1 MLVFIHLK
9 FPILEALMSEETDV
23 FEPLV
28 RRTLSSDA
36 EMRMAAYK
44 QIGALSDD
52 DLLELLAHHARPA
65 APKARLLARRL
76 EQGALYGAFASAVVG
91 AFSHAPLIGVLV
103 FVGLCIAAM
112 ALMVARFGWRTIL
125 SMICGPSKRTS
136 GPSRLFGSIAT
147 ILIGRTDP
155 RFLPYLLSEL
165 SDEFALFERG
175 REGTSAIPSDMS
187 FPVVG
192 KGPSS
197 SARFQSH
204 EVVQQRR
211 RYRKLLQAMLSQI
224 GLEETVELSAEQLFG
239 LLIFLQMP
247 EEDVELT
254 LLVIARLEQWG
265 DSQAVP
271 VLKRLIREKHWYVGS
286 DRVEAAARQCLA
298 QVEIRLRQQK
308 QGDTLLRPTEGTE
321 AIPPRALL
329 RPAADSSDNAPE
341 QLLRHVSSPP
351 NERR

>member
-1 MLVFIHLK
+1 
-9 FPILEALMSEETDV
+9 MSEETDV

-28 RRTLSSDA
+28 RRSLSSDA
-36 EMRMAAYK
+36 ETRMVAYK

-65 APKARLLARRL
+65 APKARILALRL
-76 EQGALYGAFASAVVG
+76 KQGALYGAFACAVVG
-91 AFSHAPLIGVLV
+91 AFSHAPIKGILA
-103 FVGLCIAAM
+103 FVGLWLAAM
-112 ALMVARFGWRTIL
+112 ALIVARYGWRTIL
-125 SMICGPSKRTS
+125 PMICGPSKRMS
-136 GPSRLFGSIAT
+136 GPSPLFGSIAT
-147 ILIGRTDP
+147 ILIGRTDR
-155 RFLPYLLSEL
+155 RFLPYLLSGL
-165 SDEFALFERG
+165 SDEFALFERAQ
-175 REGTSAIPSDMS
+175 EGTSAIPIDMS

-192 KGPSS
+192 RGPSS
-197 SARFQSH
+197 SAKFQSH

-211 RYRKLLQAMLSQI
+211 RYRRLLQAMLSQI
-224 GLEETVELSAEQLFG
+224 GPEEAVELSTEQLFG
-239 LLIFLQMP
+239 LLVFLRMP

-265 DSQAVP
+265 DAQAVP

-286 DRVEAAARQCLA
+286 DRVEAAARQCLT

-308 QGDTLLRPTEGTE
+308 QGDTLLRPTQGID

-329 RPAADSSDNAPE
+329 RPAADSSENAPE
-341 QLLRHVSSPP
+341 QLLHPGSSPAP